1 MITDAGTRSA
11 AERPADR
18 PAPWEEMSGSVSDRA
33 HELGRL
39 MREVA
44 YAFVQVMKTGNEAQV
59 AAARE
64 VLVRTRKDLYR
75 ILADGDG
82 DADTVSEDV

>member
-1 MITDAGTRSA
+1 VLTHAGKA
-11 AERPADR
+11 VVEERPADR
-18 PAPWEEMSGSVSDRA
+18 PAPWEEMSDSVSDRA

-44 YAFVQVMKTGNEAQV
+44 YAFVQVMKTGSESQV

-64 VLVRTRKDLYR
+64 VLVQTRKDLYR
-75 ILADGDG
+75 ILADGEG
-82 DADTVSEDV
+82 DADTVSREV